1 MAARILNCVNES
13 CHGWSTPNQKRHKG
27 TTTGVKATLE
37 TPARTRIGWALRRRL
52 AVVLSPAGRITLPA
66 VQQRDPGTGVQALMR
81 FHARR
86 WIATVPL
93 WTSTVPLW
101 TSSGQNR
108 RLKWFLANLQ
118 TACINFQKFP
128 CATGRL
134 SIGSYRSGIL
144 LSILLVNTKK
154 SARLKSAALGRA
166 ISAK

>member
-1 MAARILNCVNES
+1 MAARILNCVNAS
-13 CHGWSTPNQKRHKG
+13 CHGWSTPNQKHQG
-27 TTTGVKATLE
+27 TTTGVDNHATLE

-52 AVVLSPAGRITLPA
+52 AVVLSPAGRIALPA
-66 VQQRDPGTGVQALMR
+66 VQPRDAGMGAQALMR

-86 WIATVPL
+86 WIA
-93 WTSTVPLW
+93 TVPLW